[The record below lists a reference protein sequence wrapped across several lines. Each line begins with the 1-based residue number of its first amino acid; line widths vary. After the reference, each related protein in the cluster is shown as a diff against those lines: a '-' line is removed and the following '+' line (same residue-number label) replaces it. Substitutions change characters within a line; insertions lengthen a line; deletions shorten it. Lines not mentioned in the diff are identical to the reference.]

1 MSKKIA
7 RSPLSHTEYVP
18 LFQRSFFLPKYW
30 LTWTGVFILWLLMF
44 STSAFRN
51 KIAAVIVR
59 LTVKK
64 NSRQYRVVKTNLELC
79 FAEKTETDIEEMA
92 GRFFYY
98 KARIFLD
105 YAFLW
110 FAGEKKLQQIYQI
123 YNDDELKVLNASG
136 NNIILLTC
144 HMLALDH
151 GAQALSF
158 DYPVIGLVKAIKN
171 PVTDWLVA
179 RGRTRF
185 NTRLY
190 ERSFGMKGIVSSIKK
205 GDQFFYLPD
214 EDLGNERSEFLP
226 FFGVQKA
233 TITALGRLAKICDAK
248 VVPCVPVFN
257 ESNGKYEV
265 RFLHSMVHY
274 PTGDKVADAVT
285 MNQMLEEMILL
296 APEQYLWSF
305 RYFKTR
311 PDGEPPVY

>member
-1 MSKKIA
+1 MSKDA
-7 RSPLSHTEYVP
+7 SQAPSSHPEYVP
-18 LFQRSFFLPKYW
+18 IFQSAFLFPKYW
-30 LTWTGVFILWLLMF
+30 LTWFGVFILWLLMF
-44 STSAFRN
+44 TTSSFRN
-51 KIAAVIVR
+51 KVASMIVAV
-59 LTVKK
+59 TVKK
-64 NSRQYRVVKTNLELC
+64 NSRQYRVVKTNLSLC
-79 FAEKTETDIEEMA
+79 FSEKTEADIEKMIS
-92 GRFFYY
+92 RFFYY

-110 FAGEKKLQQIYQI
+110 FAGEKKLQKIYQV
-123 YNDDELKVLNASG
+123 YNDDELKTLKASG
-136 NNIILLTC
+136 GNVILLSC

-158 DYPVIGLVKAIKN
+158 DYPIIGLVKAIKN

-190 ERSFGMKGIVSSIKK
+190 ERSFGMKGIVSSVKK

-214 EDLGNERSEFLP
+214 EDLGGEKSEFLP

-257 ESNGKYEV
+257 DSNGKYEV
-265 RFLHSMVHY
+265 RFLSSMDQY
-274 PTGDKVADAVT
+274 PSGDKIADAIA
-285 MNQMLEEMILL
+285 MNQMLEKMILL

-311 PDGEPPVY
+311 PDSEPSVY